1 MKPKILTTGLSG
13 LVGSRIFELLS
24 NKFDFQDLAYEDGFD
39 ITKIETIEKE
49 ISLSPAKVLIHLAAF
64 TDVNKA
70 WEERGNKNGMCYQ
83 INVVGTKNIAQ
94 LCRKYNKFLIH
105 FSTDFVFDGRKK
117 GVYTEKDKPEPIE
130 WYGQTKY
137 WAEEEVKKSGCDYC
151 ILRIAYPFRAYYKPK
166 LDLVRKIINGLRTK
180 NLPPM
185 FSDQIITP
193 TFIDDIAFGLKII
206 LEKRPLGVFH
216 FVGSTFLSPYL
227 LAKKVAKVFN
237 FPLELVKRGSL
248 KDYLENNPG
257 VRPYQKNLALSNK
270 KIKNL
275 GVKIKTIDAALLS
288 LKRQLEAK

>member
-13 LVGSRIFELLS
+13 LVGSRIFELLG
-24 NKFDFQDLAYEDGFD
+24 NEFDFQDLTHEDGFD

-49 ISLSPAKVLIHLAAF
+49 IALSPAKVLIHLAAF

-70 WEERGNKNGMCYQ
+70 WEERGNRNGLGYQ
-83 INVVGTKNIAQ
+83 INVVGTKNIAK
-94 LCRKYNKFLIH
+94 LCRKYDKFLIH
-105 FSTDFVFDGRKK
+105 FSTDFVFSGKK
-117 GVYTEKDKPEPIE
+117 EGIYTEEDKPQPIE
-130 WYGQTKY
+130 WYGKTKY

-151 ILRIAYPFRAYYKPK
+151 ILRIAYPFRAYYQPK
-166 LDLVRKIINGLRTK
+166 VDLVRKMINGLKSK

-206 LEKRPLGVFH
+206 LEKRPSGVFH
-216 FVGSTFLSPYL
+216 LVGSTSLSPYL
-227 LAKKVAKVFN
+227 LARKIAKIFN
-237 FPLELVKRGSL
+237 FPLRLVKKGSL

-257 VRPYQKNLALSNK
+257 VRPYQRNLALSNK

-275 GVKIKTIDAALLS
+275 GVKIKTIDEALLS
-288 LKRQLEAK
+288 LKRQLGSK